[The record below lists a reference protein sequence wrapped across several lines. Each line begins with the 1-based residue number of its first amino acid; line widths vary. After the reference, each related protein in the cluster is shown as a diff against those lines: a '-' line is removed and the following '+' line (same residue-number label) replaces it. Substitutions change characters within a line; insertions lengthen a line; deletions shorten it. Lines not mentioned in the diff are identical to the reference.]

1 VKRFSWLRTVLFA
14 VFVASLVGNF
24 FSLGYVLKTQRDAPA
39 MSILAESVFSAYP
52 EEVRV
57 EFRRLLRDN
66 RPQTIEALRKL
77 KEARRQLASVASS
90 SSLNEAD
97 VTKAMADVRNAT
109 DALQRLMQKLLLNAL
124 RSTDRAKSAS

>member
-1 VKRFSWLRTVLFA
+1 MFA

-24 FSLGYVLKTQRDAPA
+24 FSLGYVLKTKRDAPA
-39 MSILAESVFSAYP
+39 MSILAESAFSAYP
-52 EEVRV
+52 DKVRV

-66 RPQTIEALRKL
+66 RPQAIEALRKL
-77 KEARRQLASVASS
+77 REARRQLASVASS

-109 DALQRLMQKLLLNAL
+109 DALQRLMQNLLLKAL

>member
-1 VKRFSWLRTVLFA
+1 MKQFSWLRTVLFA

-24 FSLGYVLKTQRDAPA
+24 FSLGYVLKTKRDAPA
-39 MSILAESVFSAYP
+39 MSILAESAFSAYP
-52 EEVRV
+52 EEVRL

-77 KEARRQLASVASS
+77 REARRKLASVASS

-109 DALQRLMQKLLLNAL
+109 DALQRLMQNLLLNAL

>member
-124 RSTDRAKSAS
+124 RSIDRAKSAS

>member
-1 VKRFSWLRTVLFA
+1 MKRFSWLRTVLFA

-24 FSLGYVLKTQRDAPA
+24 FSLGYVLKTKRDAPA
-39 MSILAESVFSAYP
+39 MSILAESAFSAYP
-52 EEVRV
+52 EEVRL

-77 KEARRQLASVASS
+77 REARRKLASVASS

-109 DALQRLMQKLLLNAL
+109 DALQRLMQNLLLKAL